1 MQILGYIRVSGRSQI
16 EGDGPERQ
24 RETILAFCKQ
34 NGLEFK
40 GEFFEKAVSGTVEG
54 MGRPEFT
61 EMLFR
66 AEEGKI
72 DAIVVERM
80 DRLARDLMV
89 SEIML
94 AECRKKNI
102 KVFSADQGAL
112 IDMASDGGDPTRILI
127 RQIMGALAQWE
138 KAQLVKKLS
147 IARARKRA
155 KFGKCEGRQP
165 KNLSEREL
173 AVLKF
178 LSGVQGGMSLAG
190 MAQMLND
197 SGIPPF
203 RQEENWSKQKVAR
216 LIEHAKKKG
225 QW

>member
-1 MQILGYIRVSGRSQI
+1 MKVFAYLRVSGRSQVD
-16 EGDGPERQ
+16 GDGFPRQ
-24 RETILAFCKQ
+24 REATIEFCKTF
-34 NGLEFK
+34 GLEFA
-40 GEFFEKAVSGTVEG
+40 GEFSEKAVSGTVEG
-54 MGRPEFT
+54 MGRPEFA
-61 EMLFR
+61 EMLYR
-66 AEEGKI
+66 AEENKI

-112 IDMASDGGDPTRILI
+112 IDMASDGGDPTRVLI
-127 RQIMGALAQWE
+127 RQILGALAQWD

-155 KFGKCEGRQP
+155 KLGKCEGRP
-165 KNLSEREL
+165 IKNFSEREL
-173 AVLKF
+173 VVLKF
-178 LSGVQGGMSLAG
+178 LSGVEGLSLDA
-190 MAQMLND
+190 MARMLNE
-197 SGIPPF
+197 SGIPAI
-203 RQEENWSKQKVAR
+203 RQAVWSKQKVHR

-225 QW
+225 QWA